1 MVGIGPNRTYAAAMA
16 TTETFTPVALPRGIV
31 HRLLTSIAE
40 SGPWGPLLAELVFV
54 AIVLVVT
61 GLFWFVVTGPVLKA
75 LAKRVG
81 APPESLRP
89 LRTGAQVILIV
100 VALGSL
106 ISHFT
111 EVDLFTVL
119 AGTAALIAT
128 GFIALWSTL
137 SNILC
142 TILILVT
149 RPFRIG
155 DEISF
160 PPDALE
166 GQVIDLSFFFTTL
179 RTRDGRYISIPNT
192 TFFQRIMVRRET
204 TTATRDL
211 GEQLAQPYA
220 ADLETPIAPKG

>member
-1 MVGIGPNRTYAAAMA
+1 
-16 TTETFTPVALPRGIV
+16 
-31 HRLLTSIAE
+31 
-40 SGPWGPLLAELVFV
+40 
-54 AIVLVVT
+54 
-61 GLFWFVVTGPVLKA
+61 
-75 LAKRVG
+75 
-81 APPESLRP
+81 

-106 ISHFT
+106 VSHFT

-211 GEQLAQPYA
+211 GEQLAQP
-220 ADLETPIAPKG
+220 